1 MEEVPFEDRHV
12 PRAEIDW
19 DRSAWWWYPITRA
32 IHPAV
37 RMTSLA
43 LSLIALLI
51 AAGGIVVGEWLFQP
65 HWNAELLDWFAMQ
78 LGSRAAS
85 SDMTPSIVVWASLL
99 AQAAASFETFGL
111 SELGFVTFEFFWI
124 ATTFA
129 ILGGVLAR
137 RGAVELGQRTVAP
150 WGESFAIVFS
160 RWQSYLWA
168 TCMHFVG
175 IAVLLLPALILGL
188 VSRLG
193 SVGAIVAGVLLLMSF
208 PLVFGIGRIALSAII
223 CFPLSAC
230 AICIEK
236 KADAFEGFSRSNAYV
251 FQRPVVGVLCTLLLV
266 ATGLVGELIVTWT
279 LQLGWGLVRGTFA
292 FSGGPATE
300 MNAMLGYGDWLT
312 NLLIASFWFSYF
324 WTGAAAVYLIL
335 RKSVDHC
342 ELDEMETIESD
353 VERSLPNIPVES
365 QAATPTSDSATTGDA
380 SSSASDATAA
390 SNEDSEKD
398 Q

>member
-43 LSLIALLI
+43 LSLVALLA
-51 AAGGIVVGEWLFQP
+51 AAGGIVFGEWLFQP
-65 HWNAELLDWFAMQ
+65 HWDADLLQWFSMQ
-78 LGSRAAS
+78 LNSSGTT
-85 SDMTPSIVVWASLL
+85 SDMTPSILVWMSLL
-99 AQAAASFETFGL
+99 AQAASSFETFGL

-129 ILGGVLAR
+129 VLGGVLAR

-150 WGESFAIVFS
+150 WGDSFRIVFT

-175 IAVLLLPALILGL
+175 ISVLLLPALLLGL
-188 VSRLG
+188 CSRLG
-193 SVGAIVAGVLLLMSF
+193 SFGAIAAGIMLLLSF
-208 PLVFGIGRIALSAII
+208 PLVFGIGRFALSALV
-223 CFPLSAC
+223 CFPLSVC
-230 AICIEK
+230 AISVEK

-251 FQRPVVGVLCTLLLV
+251 FQRPVVGVFCSLLLL
-266 ATGLVGELIVTWT
+266 AAGLVGELIVTWT
-279 LQLGWGLVRGTFA
+279 LRMGWGLVRGTFTFA
-292 FSGGPATE
+292 GGPLADSNTF
-300 MNAMLGYGDWLT
+300 LGYGDWLSK
-312 NLLIASFWFSYF
+312 LLIASFWFSYF
-324 WTGAAAVYLIL
+324 WTAAAAVYLIL
-335 RKSVDHC
+335 RKSVDKC
-342 ELDEMETIESD
+342 ELDEMENLESE
-353 VERSLPNIPVES
+353 VEQSLPNIPTES
-365 QAATPTSDSATTGDA
+365 QPISESTVADPEATS
-380 SSSASDATAA
+380 
-390 SNEDSEKD
+390 